1 MASHANQESEM
12 TVAPSQ
18 GETLRRLLDGEIE
31 PFIEDLRA
39 LRYADETLQR
49 KRAIAKE
56 FAQWAQQHLIVA
68 DNLDSGSTAAF
79 VARVPQR
86 AKARMALESATVRL
100 FLKRLYSQGHI
111 QCPAPQETGSGGSSY
126 LRRYEDYLRD
136 DRGLADNSLHVYL
149 PFIRDFLSAQTFQA
163 GCLSRGALEA
173 LNIRDFLLAR
183 TKGRSDEYT
192 RLLATSL
199 RSFFRFLF
207 FAGEADR
214 DLSTSVPMVRKYR
227 MSAPPSFLSPEQTER
242 VLAATDRTTST
253 GRRDFAVL
261 LLLARLGLRA
271 GEVVSLELDDIRWRC
286 GEITIRGKGRML
298 DQLPLICDV
307 GEALAAYVRDDRGAS
322 SSRRVFLRTWA
333 PRIGLTGPAAVGH
346 IVRKALTRA
355 GVRRSRRGAAHLFR
369 HGLATT
375 MIRCGASIAEIA
387 EVLRHRSQNTTAVY
401 SQVSFEALRTVA
413 QPWPANGGVR

>member
-1 MASHANQESEM
+1 M

-149 PFIRDFLSAQTFQA
+149 PFIRDFLSAQTFRGLFEPGRA
-163 GCLSRGALEA
+163 RGA
-173 LNIRDFLLAR
+173 
-183 TKGRSDEYT
+183 EYPG
-192 RLLATSL
+192 L
-199 RSFFRFLF
+199 
-207 FAGEADR
+207 
-214 DLSTSVPMVRKYR
+214 
-227 MSAPPSFLSPEQTER
+227 PPGANQRP
-242 VLAATDRTTST
+242 
-253 GRRDFAVL
+253 
-261 LLLARLGLRA
+261 LG
-271 GEVVSLELDDIRWRC
+271 
-286 GEITIRGKGRML
+286 
-298 DQLPLICDV
+298 
-307 GEALAAYVRDDRGAS
+307 
-322 SSRRVFLRTWA
+322 
-333 PRIGLTGPAAVGH
+333 
-346 IVRKALTRA
+346 
-355 GVRRSRRGAAHLFR
+355 
-369 HGLATT
+369 
-375 MIRCGASIAEIA
+375 
-387 EVLRHRSQNTTAVY
+387 
-401 SQVSFEALRTVA
+401 
-413 QPWPANGGVR
+413 